1 MVTPMQS
8 MYHVGTVTAKIR
20 TEFNV
25 PDSAQC
31 RLWQRH
37 WDNKYQLFTKTNETV
52 SEAGLYGGQVRQ
64 EKSVVKLVTY
74 AVTCVLNHTA
84 TDA

>member
-1 MVTPMQS
+1 

-25 PDSAQC
+25 HDSADC

-37 WDNKYQLFTKTNETV
+37 MTNTYELLTKANETL
-52 SEAGLYGGQVRQ
+52 SEAELYSGQVSKI
-64 EKSVVKLVTY
+64 EVVNFVN

-84 TDA
+84 SDA

>member
-1 MVTPMQS
+1 

-31 RLWQRH
+31 RLWQRYMT
-37 WDNKYQLFTKTNETV
+37 NTYELLTKTNETV
-52 SEAGLYGGQVRQ
+52 SEAGLYSGQVRQ
-64 EKSVVKLVTY
+64 EK
-74 AVTCVLNHTA
+74 
-84 TDA
+84 